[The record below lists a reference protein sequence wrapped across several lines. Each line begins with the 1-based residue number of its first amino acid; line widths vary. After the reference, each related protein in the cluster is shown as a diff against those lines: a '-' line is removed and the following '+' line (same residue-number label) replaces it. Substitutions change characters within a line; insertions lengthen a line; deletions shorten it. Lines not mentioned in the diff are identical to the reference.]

1 MWNKL
6 SNLTGPFFA
15 GPLFAGLLMISSCLP
30 SASVDS
36 SIDSSDSSTAN
47 PPSPTASVEASSEP
61 PEQLTPVDSPPAILP
76 ASEGA
81 ELWNLLRQGT
91 GYVVMLRHALAP
103 GTGDPA
109 NFRLED
115 CTTQRN
121 LSEAGRQQ
129 AIQIGATFR
138 QYQIPVDAVF
148 SSQWCRCLETAK
160 LMNLGTV
167 EPLPAINSF
176 FQDSTTE
183 PQQTAQVRQLILDRR
198 NTSGVTILV
207 THQVNITAIT
217 GIVPASGSMVVLR
230 ANGVAVETVGEIPS
244 IP

>member
-1 MWNKL
+1 V
-6 SNLTGPFFA
+6 SPA
-15 GPLFAGLLMISSCLP
+15 
-30 SASVDS
+30 
-36 SIDSSDSSTAN
+36 AN
-47 PPSPTASVEASSEP
+47 SEASSEASSG
-61 PEQLTPVDSPPAILP
+61 QANQTADSAQNGSPTAVTA
-76 ASEGA
+76 ASAEEA
-81 ELWNLLRQGT
+81 ELWNLLRHGT

-129 AIQIGATFR
+129 AAQIGAAFR
-138 QYQIPVDAVF
+138 QNQIPVDAVF
-148 SSQWCRCLETAK
+148 SSQWCRCLETAR
-160 LMNLGTV
+160 LMDLGPV

-176 FQDSTTE
+176 FQDRRTE
-183 PQQTAQVRQLILDRR
+183 PQQTERVRQLILDRR

-207 THQVNITAIT
+207 THQVNITAIS
-217 GIVPASGSMVVLR
+217 GIVPASGGMVVLR
-230 ANGVAVETVGEIPS
+230 ANGDTVETVGEITP